1 MNPFDIWAP
10 DCRCD
15 MNNTAFS
22 AYAYH
27 EQQIEDF
34 IEALAASPDP
44 NDGAA
49 QIRIAA
55 SVGISPNSLTPDEL
69 RYIEREV
76 EKRYG

>member
-44 NDGAA
+44 NDGTA
-49 QIRIAA
+49 QVRIAA
-55 SVGISPNSLTPDEL
+55 SIGISPNSFTPDEL

>member
-27 EQQIEDF
+27 QQQIEDF
-34 IEALAASPDP
+34 IDALAASPDP
-44 NDGAA
+44 NDWICELAA
-49 QIRIAA
+49 LAA
-55 SVGISPNSLTPDEL
+55 ANLDPSTLTSDE
-69 RYIEREV
+69 REYIEREV
-76 EKRYG
+76 AKRW

>member
-49 QIRIAA
+49 QVRIAA
-55 SVGISPNSLTPDEL
+55 SIGISPNSLTSDEL

>member
-1 MNPFDIWAP
+1 MNPFDIWTP

-49 QIRIAA
+49 QVRIAA
-55 SVGISPNSLTPDEL
+55 SIGISPNSLTPDEL